1 MMNVVVTGGAGF
13 IGSTVCE
20 ALLARGDSVI
30 CIDNFNDYYNPEAK
44 EEHIKEMQKNPDFK
58 LYRTDICDSAAMEKL
73 FSENKIDKIIHLA
86 ARAGVRASLEN
97 PLLYE
102 EVNLKGTLII
112 LELARKNS
120 IKNII
125 FGSSSSIYGNNEKV
139 PFSEEDR
146 VDNPISPYAATKRA
160 AELMCFAYH
169 NLYKMNITCLRFF
182 TVYGPR
188 GRPDMAIHKFTRFI
202 EEEKD
207 IELYGSGTSRDYTFI
222 SDIVAGILAAL
233 DKELEFEI
241 INLGDSNPVELNY
254 LVELI
259 ESAVGKKAKIKK
271 SGMQMGDVNKT
282 YANISKAKKLL
293 GYEPTV
299 KIEEGIKKFVEWYKN
314 ERTVSYH
321 TGI

>member
-1 MMNVVVTGGAGF
+1 MNVVVTGGAGF

-20 ALLARGDSVI
+20 ALLSRGDSVI

-44 EEHIKEMQKNPDFK
+44 EEHIKEMQNNANFK
-58 LYRTDICDSAAMEKL
+58 LSRTDICDSAAMKKL

-112 LELARKNS
+112 LELARKNN
-120 IKNII
+120 IKHIV

-169 NLYKMNITCLRFF
+169 NLYKLNITCLRFF

-202 EEEKD
+202 EDEKD

-259 ESAVGKKAKIKK
+259 EAAVGKKAKIKK
-271 SGMQMGDVNKT
+271 GDMQMGDVNKT
-282 YANISKAKKLL
+282 YADVSKAKKLL

-314 ERTVSYH
+314 ERTVSYNS
-321 TGI
+321 GI